1 MSINVHT
8 KFFKVF
14 RNSASSL
21 IQVFILSLWFTNLL
35 TCSLMYQNAYTLSST
50 SDIPVH
56 TLINYDL
63 TSPEKLFYFQNET
76 KRITENLKVQPLYNL
91 NLAVLLKTDSHQ
103 KRLSEI
109 STVDDRIIL
118 SFVFTETTNPRSPPY
133 SFI

>member
-8 KFFKVF
+8 KFFKVL
-14 RNSASSL
+14 RNSASRF
-21 IQVFILSLWFTNLL
+21 IQVIILNLWFTNLL
-35 TCSLMYQNAYTLSST
+35 TCSLIYQNTYTLSST

-76 KRITENLKVQPLYNL
+76 KRITENLKVQPLFNL
-91 NLAVLLKTDSHQ
+91 NLSVLSKTDSHQ
-103 KRLSEI
+103 KKLSEI
-109 STVDDRIIL
+109 SNADDRTIL
-118 SFVFTETTNPRSPPY
+118 SFVFIETTNPRSPPY